1 MKCQA
6 VLNTKADFE
15 RTMPEGMEATEKYS
29 TDRNRLLKLKRLPLR
44 LIAPLL

>member
-6 VLNTKADFE
+6 VLDTRADFE
-15 RTMPEGMEATEKYS
+15 RTMLEAAEVTGKYN
-29 TDRNRLLKLKRLPLR
+29 TGRDRFLKIKQLLLR